1 MLITIIIIFF
11 YCLENEKESHIE
23 LLHIYLED
31 LEDLEDLEELC
42 NKYIIIYYMASIN
55 AENPEEEPFPTTKGD
70 RINALVQKIEER
82 NRICATLDQEIETMK
97 RFLGQTDNPDAAAV
111 DNTPEVEL
119 QRDYLQRKKKET
131 AAEQRVAERRARTAA
146 WVDANQRARETPAE
160 KRARELADKAV
171 EDLRNLKAK
180 GARSLHGGRRTRRKS
195 QRRKK
200 LSKRRKTRRKRK
212 KRKTKKRKT
221 KKIWKS
227 L

>member
-119 QRDYLQRKKKET
+119 QRDYLQRK
-131 AAEQRVAERRARTAA
+131 AGIFLGV
-146 WVDANQRARETPAE
+146 
-160 KRARELADKAV
+160 
-171 EDLRNLKAK
+171 
-180 GARSLHGGRRTRRKS
+180 
-195 QRRKK
+195 
-200 LSKRRKTRRKRK
+200 
-212 KRKTKKRKT
+212 
-221 KKIWKS
+221 
-227 L
+227 